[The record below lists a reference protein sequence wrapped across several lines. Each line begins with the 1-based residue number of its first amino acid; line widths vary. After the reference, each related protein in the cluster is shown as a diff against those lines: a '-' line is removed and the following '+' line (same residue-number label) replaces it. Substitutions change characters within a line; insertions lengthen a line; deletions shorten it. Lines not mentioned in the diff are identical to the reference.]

1 VFGCNKLYSFEYHGI
16 AKTVVFSEFLNS
28 TLGLFF
34 SKPWFCTSLGSKTK
48 VSQFFFSKK
57 TIVSILSIYLDVVAL
72 RNHSIKKLQF

>member
-34 SKPWFCTSLGSKTK
+34 FLNHGFAHQWVLKLKFLSFVFQKKNYSFYTK
-48 VSQFFFSKK
+48 HLFGCC
-57 TIVSILSIYLDVVAL
+57 
-72 RNHSIKKLQF
+72 SIKKP